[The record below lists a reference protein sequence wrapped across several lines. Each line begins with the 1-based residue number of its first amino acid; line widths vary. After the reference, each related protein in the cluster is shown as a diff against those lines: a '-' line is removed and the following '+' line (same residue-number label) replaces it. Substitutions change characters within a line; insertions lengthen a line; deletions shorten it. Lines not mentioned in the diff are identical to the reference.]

1 MFDKLSRVMESPAG
15 DAISTASKVA
25 GAASGTV
32 GVSSYV
38 MAVPWSEITLVVSCL
53 GAIFFALE
61 RAVHCIVYLKKVK
74 NGNSNAD

>member
-15 DAISTASKVA
+15 DTISTASKVA

-38 MAVPWSEITLVVSCL
+38 MAVPWSEITLVVSCI
-53 GAIFFALE
+53 GAIFFAVE
-61 RAVHCIVYLKKVK
+61 RAVHCVMYLKKVK
-74 NGNSNAD
+74 NGNSNTD

>member
-1 MFDKLSRVMESPAG
+1 MFDKLFKVMESPAG

-32 GVSSYV
+32 GVSLYA

-53 GAIFFALE
+53 GAIFFAVE
-61 RAVHCIVYLKKVK
+61 RAVHCVIHLKKVK
-74 NGNSNAD
+74 NGDSNTD